1 MQFPRVFT
9 GIDMALTLVIGN
21 KTYSSW
27 SLRAWLALRQTG
39 APFQEIRLALDTPE
53 FARDIGRW
61 SPSRRV
67 PALQD
72 DDVLV
77 WESLAIGEYLAERFP
92 AAQLWPADPST
103 RAYGR
108 AISHEMHAGFPNLR
122 NCLPFNAR
130 RQYRGFTVPTQ
141 AQADIARI
149 GAIWREARQRYG
161 AAGSWLLGGFSLA
174 DAMYAP
180 VALRFHTYGVAVGAV
195 EQAYI
200 DTVLAHPP
208 IQEWL
213 AASRAETEVLPHEE
227 QFDSTG
233 EQVP

>member
-1 MQFPRVFT
+1 
-9 GIDMALTLVIGN
+9 MALTLVIGN

-39 APFQEIRLALDTPE
+39 APFQEVRLALDTPE
-53 FARDIGRW
+53 FARAIGRW
-61 SPSRRV
+61 SPSGRV
-67 PALQD
+67 PALHD
-72 DDVLV
+72 DGILV

-92 AAQLWPADPST
+92 AARLWPADLPT
-103 RAYGR
+103 RTYGR
-108 AISHEMHAGFPNLR
+108 AISHEMHAGFLELR
-122 NCLPFNAR
+122 NGLPFNAR
-130 RQYRGFTVPTQ
+130 RQYRGFSVPAQ

-161 AAGSWLLGGFSLA
+161 AAGPWLLGTFSLA

-180 VALRFHTYGVAVGAV
+180 VALRFHTYEVTVGAV

-200 DTVLAHPP
+200 ETVLAHPA

-227 QFDSTG
+227 RFASAG
-233 EQVP
+233 ENPT